1 MSYITAVT
9 ATGDRAGF
17 VAGGSTVKDVM
28 TGLGASSCFGTQL
41 IMGGD
46 NAGMLQV
53 QYRTE
58 TAEQAMACSEG
69 ATGNGD
75 IQAYM
80 QSWNA
85 QIQRRSLLKLNAERG
100 DMSGTYG
107 MGSLVSGG
115 PVEDGAL
122 QASMDNAWGIVS
134 GAVNGI
140 GFATSVAAGASASV
154 APFYAFVWG
163 DDLDAMIE
171 AMGRNV
177 ADAKTQEFMSNS
189 GITPLGRII
198 GKTLF

>member
-9 ATGDRAGF
+9 ATGNRAGF

-107 MGSLVSGG
+107 IGSLVSGG

-154 APFYAFVWG
+154 APFYSFVWG

-177 ADAKTQEFMSNS
+177 ADAKTQEFISNS
-189 GITPLGRII
+189 GIKPLGRII

>member
-9 ATGDRAGF
+9 ATGNRAGF

-69 ATGNGD
+69 ATGNSD
-75 IQAYM
+75 VQAYM
-80 QSWNA
+80 QSFNA

-107 MGSLVSGG
+107 IGSLVSGG

-154 APFYAFVWG
+154 APFYSFVWG

-177 ADAKTQEFMSNS
+177 ADAKTQEFISNS
-189 GITPLGRII
+189 GIKPLGRII

>member
-9 ATGDRAGF
+9 ATGDRAAF

-198 GKTLF
+198 GETLF

>member
-9 ATGDRAGF
+9 ATGDRAAF
-17 VAGGSTVKDVM
+17 VAGGSTVKDVI
-28 TGLGASSCFGTQL
+28 TGLGASSCFGAQL
-41 IMGGD
+41 VMGGD

-69 ATGNGD
+69 AMGNVD
-75 IQAYM
+75 VQSYM
-80 QSWNA
+80 QSFNA
-85 QIQRRSLLKLNAERG
+85 QIQRRSLLKLNGERG

-107 MGSLVSGG
+107 IGSLISGG

-122 QASMDNAWGIVS
+122 QASLDNAWGIVS
-134 GAVNGI
+134 DAVNGI

-154 APFYAFVWG
+154 APHYAFVWG
-163 DDLDAMIE
+163 DNLDAMIE

-189 GITPLGRII
+189 GITPLGRLI

>member
-9 ATGDRAGF
+9 ASGDRAGF
-17 VAGGSTVKDVM
+17 VSGGSTVKDVIS
-28 TGLGASSCFGTQL
+28 GLGASSCIGAQL

-53 QYRTE
+53 QYRTD
-58 TAEQAMACSEG
+58 TAEQAMTCSEG
-69 ATGNGD
+69 AIANSD

-85 QIQRRSLLKLNAERG
+85 QIQRRSLLRLNGERG
-100 DMSGTYG
+100 SMAGTYG
-107 MGSLVSGG
+107 IGSLISGG
-115 PVEDGAL
+115 PVGDDAI
-122 QASMDNAWGIVS
+122 QASLDNAWGVVS
-134 GAVNGI
+134 DSVNGI

-154 APFYAFVWG
+154 APYYAFVWG
-163 DDLDAMIE
+163 DDLDAMID
-171 AMGRNV
+171 AMGRNL
-177 ADAKTQEFMSNS
+177 ADSKTQQFMSNS

>member
-9 ATGDRAGF
+9 ATGDRAAF

-80 QSWNA
+80 QSFNA

-107 MGSLVSGG
+107 IGSLVSGG

-154 APFYAFVWG
+154 APFYSFVWG

-177 ADAKTQEFMSNS
+177 ADAKTQEFISNS
-189 GITPLGRII
+189 GIKPLGRII

>member
-9 ATGDRAGF
+9 ATGDRAAF

-28 TGLGASSCFGTQL
+28 TGLGASSCFGAQL

-80 QSWNA
+80 QSFNA
-85 QIQRRSLLKLNAERG
+85 QIQRRSLLKLNGERG

-107 MGSLVSGG
+107 MGSLISGG
-115 PVEDGAL
+115 PIEDGAL
-122 QASMDNAWGIVS
+122 QASLDNAWGIISNFKTCLGVKP
-134 GAVNGI
+134 I
-140 GFATSVAAGASASV
+140 DAAAS
-154 APFYAFVWG
+154 F
-163 DDLDAMIE
+163 
-171 AMGRNV
+171 
-177 ADAKTQEFMSNS
+177 
-189 GITPLGRII
+189 
-198 GKTLF
+198 

>member
-9 ATGDRAGF
+9 ATGDRAAF

-122 QASMDNAWGIVS
+122 QASMDNAWSIVS